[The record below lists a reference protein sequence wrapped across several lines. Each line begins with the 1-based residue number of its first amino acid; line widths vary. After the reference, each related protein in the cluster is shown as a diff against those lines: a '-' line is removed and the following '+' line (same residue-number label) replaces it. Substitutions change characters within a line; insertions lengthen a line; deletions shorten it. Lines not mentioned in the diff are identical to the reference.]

1 MTSIYNR
8 TKHSNNRTQR
18 NNPVAFVLE
27 ASNLPLA
34 SQCAT
39 LAAVSASKNA
49 CNRTQ
54 RLVLQEHHFKTRPK
68 IPHFLKE
75 RLSSLCF
82 PACFLSWRLEE
93 RAARWSVS
101 VYAAEL
107 SPFTPFVVVLER
119 EAVLN
124 PSRSTSSK
132 RFPSVSTWTP
142 RPVKVKL
149 YERDKGASRS
159 SGSPHT
165 LRRRYTASWWVS
177 LSDEA
182 DRSSQKQDK
191 HMSSAP
197 HSLSCTEQGR
207 TPEHHDNQTEWSIF
221 IL

>member
-1 MTSIYNR
+1 MRNARGGQRVQKTHANA
-8 TKHSNNRTQR
+8 HSAWSYKSTI
-18 NNPVAFVLE
+18 
-27 ASNLPLA
+27 
-34 SQCAT
+34 
-39 LAAVSASKNA
+39 SK
-49 CNRTQ
+49 RGQ
-54 RLVLQEHHFKTRPK
+54 Q
-68 IPHFLKE
+68 IPHFPKE

-82 PACFLSWRLEE
+82 PACFLSWRLGE

-132 RFPSVSTWTP
+132 RFPYASTWTP

-165 LRRRYTASWWVS
+165 LRRRYTAFWWVS

-182 DRSSQKQDK
+182 DRRLTKAVQTQV
-191 HMSSAP
+191 SAP
-197 HSLSCTEQGR
+197 HSPVLYGNR
-207 TPEHHDNQTEWSIF
+207 AGTPEHHDNQTEWSICHSLMDF
-221 IL
+221 CAVATYIILMIFSNTLQY